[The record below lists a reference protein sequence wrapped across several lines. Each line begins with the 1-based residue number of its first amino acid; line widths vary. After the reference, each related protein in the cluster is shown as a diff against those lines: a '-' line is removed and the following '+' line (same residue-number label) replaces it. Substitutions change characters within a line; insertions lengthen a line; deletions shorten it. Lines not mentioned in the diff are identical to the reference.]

1 MTGWDLSYADAVR
14 LQYAYLKSVVLAVQR
29 GDVAAVA
36 SDRDPCR
43 ALQEFAARFK
53 ASATCE

>member
-14 LQYAYLKSVVLAVQR
+14 LQYAYLKSVLLAVQR
-29 GDVAAVA
+29 DATTVAG
-36 SDRDPCR
+36 DRDPCR
-43 ALQEFAARFK
+43 QLQEFAARFK